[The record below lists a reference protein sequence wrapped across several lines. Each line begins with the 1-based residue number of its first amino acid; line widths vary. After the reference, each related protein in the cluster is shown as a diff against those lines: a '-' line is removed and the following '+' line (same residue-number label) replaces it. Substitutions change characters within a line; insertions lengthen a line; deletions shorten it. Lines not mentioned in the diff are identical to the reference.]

1 MICTT
6 IQNKNLDQ
14 ILEALESCEM
24 AEIRLDR
31 CSLSLRDIEEC
42 FTSDVPLVATCR
54 IADLIETEPALQD
67 ESLTPQSKEIKAAQ
81 IAEKRLCKAIEAGA
95 RYVDVEIEA
104 PKQMSKRVRN
114 VAHENGTVFIRSF
127 HDFEGTD
134 SLEALKAVVEK
145 CCYHGADM
153 VKVVTTAHTQE
164 DADKVLSLYDWCSGM
179 SASENEKIASLA
191 EGGLIAFCMG
201 DAGRQSR
208 LDCLRKG
215 SLYTYAAV
223 SEDEA
228 AAPGQWTA
236 SEMASALYGDF
247 HFVGTCSTF
256 DGKMH
261 AVPTKTG
268 GPAALSGV
276 KCTRSNTESDIAI
289 SNPEVP
295 CSKSFAQ
302 RAIIAAALAS
312 GTSHLRGYTPCGD
325 NEAAIR
331 VAENLGAKVD
341 RNGGELIITGIS
353 AGLGD
358 LATLPANGVSDE
370 SALLPGGSGGTA
382 VGNNICPDKSSL
394 SEGVVPGLP
403 TLHVGE
409 SGLLTR
415 MMIPVM
421 AQLCPDGVRFTG
433 EKTLLGRPLTGAR
446 EIVEALGATVTSD
459 GTSSPVTATETVS
472 PVTLT
477 EAQDRDESST
487 AQVRV
492 PLTVQGPLAA
502 TRAEISGKHGSQIIS
517 GLLMALPFSQKN
529 TSLIVREPKSIPYMF
544 ITVEVLKKFGIKIGN
559 DMLGG
564 RDFIESGG
572 DWSLCTEIVFKV
584 KGGQRFKAADIDLE
598 GDWSAAANFLVAGAI
613 FGKVEMEGLDT
624 TSLQADLSIMDIL
637 MDAGASLSQLDGDK
651 GSITVQRAPLKAF
664 AVDASNCPDLFPIV
678 SVLAAFCQGTSRIA
692 GVGRLANKESD
703 RAKAIVEMLTQMGV
717 KAYVEGDELM
727 VEGHS
732 LAQRLLAHKACVA
745 SCTPASQPGLLKGG
759 KYTSHHDHRMVMA
772 LKVASLGADSPIVID
787 DETCV
792 EKSFPDFLD
801 MFSRLAKVE

>member
-31 CSLSLRDIEEC
+31 CSLSLREIEEC

-215 SLYTYAAV
+215 SPYTYAAV

-256 DGKMH
+256 EGKMH

-276 KCTRSNTESDIAI
+276 KCTRSNLEPGVVI

-370 SALLPGGSGGTA
+370 PALLPGGQ
-382 VGNNICPDKSSL
+382 DKSSL
-394 SEGVVPGLP
+394 PEGVAPGLP

-421 AQLCPDGVRFTG
+421 AQLCPGPVVFTG

-446 EIVEALGATVTSD
+446 EIMEALGASVTSVD
-459 GTSSPVTATETVS
+459 QSAAGAPSLVTSGKAEGLAT
-472 PVTLT
+472 P
-477 EAQDRDESST
+477 
-487 AQVRV
+487 VRV

>member
-6 IQNKNLDQ
+6 IQNKNLEQ
-14 ILEALESCEM
+14 ILESLEGCEM

-31 CSLSLRDIEEC
+31 CDLSLREIEEC

-54 IADLIETEPALQD
+54 IADLIASEPSLQD
-67 ESLTPQSKEIKAAQ
+67 EGLTPQSKEIKAAQ

-145 CCYHGADM
+145 CCYHGADI
-153 VKVVTTAHTQE
+153 VKVVTMAHSQ
-164 DADKVLSLYDWCSGM
+164 ADVDRVLALYDWSKGM
-179 SASENEKIASLA
+179 SVSENEKIASLA

-208 LDCLRKG
+208 LDCLRMG
-215 SLYTYAAV
+215 APYTYAAL

-228 AAPGQWTA
+228 AAPGQWGA
-236 SEMASALYGDF
+236 AEMASALYDGF
-247 HFVGTCSTF
+247 HFIESSGT
-256 DGKMH
+256 
-261 AVPTKTG
+261 
-268 GPAALSGV
+268 
-276 KCTRSNTESDIAI
+276 
-289 SNPEVP
+289 PEVP

-312 GTSHLRGYTPCGD
+312 GVSHLRGYTPCGD

-331 VAENLGAKVD
+331 VAENLGAKVE
-341 RNGGELIITGIS
+341 RNGGELTITGIA
-353 AGLGD
+353 AGLEA
-358 LATLPANGVSDE
+358 LQGVQ
-370 SALLPGGSGGTA
+370 
-382 VGNNICPDKSSL
+382 
-394 SEGVVPGLP
+394 

-421 AQLCPDGVRFTG
+421 AQLCPSKVEFTG
-433 EKTLLGRPLTGAR
+433 EKTLLERPLTGAR
-446 EIVEALGATVTSD
+446 EVMEALGATIASSGTNGNDEGASD
-459 GTSSPVTATETVS
+459 P
-472 PVTLT
+472 
-477 EAQDRDESST
+477 
-487 AQVRV
+487 VRV
-492 PLTVQGPLAA
+492 PLTVKGPLTA

-584 KGGQRFKAADIDLE
+584 KGGQRFEAADIDLE
-598 GDWSAAANFLVAGAI
+598 RDWSAAANFLVAGAI
-613 FGKVEMEGLDT
+613 FGKVEMDGLDT

-651 GSITVQRAPLKAF
+651 GTITVQRAPLKAF
-664 AVDASNCPDLFPIV
+664 AVDASNCPDLFPII

-717 KAYVEGDELM
+717 KASVEGDELV

-732 LAQRLLAHKACVA
+732 LAQRLLA
-745 SCTPASQPGLLKGG
+745 QGLLKGG
-759 KYTSHHDHRMVMA
+759 EYTSHHDHRMVMA
-772 LKVASLGADSPIVID
+772 LKVASLGADGPISID
-787 DETCV
+787 DEVCV
-792 EKSFPDFLD
+792 EKSFPDFLE
-801 MFSRLAKVE
+801 MFSRLV